1 VQPKRP
7 FDRSR
12 AVAVT
17 FTVVLFLTSAWAGDH
32 ETVLYNFY
40 GDPHDGGGGAVLIRD
55 AAGNLYGTGGGGIY
69 RCGTFSLCGTVF
81 ELSRVAGGG
90 WTETVLHNFGNGTD
104 GAYPNNL
111 IRDAAGNLY
120 GTTVDGGLYGFG
132 IVYELSPAAGG
143 DWTETVLYNFGNG
156 DVDSGADG
164 PLFLDAA
171 GNLYG
176 ATFHGGAYR
185 AGSVY
190 KLSPSGGGDWTE
202 TVLHNFGNGTDG
214 ALPNGGLVVDGVG
227 NVYGTTGSGGI
238 YTCNGLVHSC
248 GTAFELSPSQG
259 GGWTE
264 TVLHSFSGSDGL
276 EPQTGLTMD
285 AAGNFYGTTAEGGAP
300 TCNCGNVFE
309 VSPGES
315 GGWTFTVLYSFN
327 NLPDAQGSVAS
338 LTIDSAGNLYD
349 ASYQGGA
356 YDYGAVFQL
365 SHTAGGWTET
375 VLYSFDSLDSGIGAS
390 SGVVLDRA
398 GDMYGSTGRGGTYN
412 FGTAYEL
419 TPSSIR
425 PGASAPH

>member
-1 VQPKRP
+1 MHPKCP
-7 FDRSR
+7 YDRFR
-12 AVAVT
+12 AIAVT

-40 GDPHDGGGGAVLIRD
+40 GDSHDGGGGSVLVRD

-69 RCGTFSLCGTVF
+69 RCGPYSLCGTVF

-90 WTETVLHNFGNGTD
+90 WTETVLHNFGNATD

-120 GTTVDGGLYGFG
+120 GTTQRGGLYGFG
-132 IVYELSPAAGG
+132 IVYELSPAAGD
-143 DWTETVLYNFGNG
+143 DWTETGLYNFGNG
-156 DVDSGADG
+156 DREGGGDG
-164 PLFLDAA
+164 PLFRDAA

-176 ATFHGGAYR
+176 STLEGGAYG

-190 KLSPSGGGDWTE
+190 KLSPSGSGDWTK
-202 TVLHNFGNGTDG
+202 TDLHEFGNGADG
-214 ALPNGGLVVDGVG
+214 TLPNGGLVVDAAG
-227 NVYGTTGSGGI
+227 NVYGTTGQGGTYCAPSG
-238 YTCNGLVHSC
+238 C
-248 GTAFELSPSQG
+248 GTVFELSPGEG

-264 TVLHSFSGSDGL
+264 TVLHSFSLGDGYL
-276 EPQTGLTMD
+276 PQTGLTMD

-327 NLPDAQGSVAS
+327 NLPDAGAPGAS

-349 ASYQGGA
+349 ASYEGGA

-375 VLYSFDSLDSGIGAS
+375 VLYSFNSLDSGIGAS

-398 GDMYGSTGRGGTYN
+398 GDLYGSTGRGGTYD